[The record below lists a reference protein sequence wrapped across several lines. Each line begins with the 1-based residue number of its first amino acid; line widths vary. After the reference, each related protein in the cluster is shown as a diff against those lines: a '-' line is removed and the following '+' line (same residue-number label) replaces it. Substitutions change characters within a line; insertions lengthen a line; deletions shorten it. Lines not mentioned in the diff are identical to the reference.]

1 MKATAAEIRSR
12 ILILLDKADE
22 KQLRR
27 IYALVRRLIGG

>member
-1 MKATAAEIRSR
+1 MKATAAELRSR
-12 ILILLDKADE
+12 ILTLLVKADE

>member
-27 IYALVRRLIGG
+27 IYALVLKVVGG